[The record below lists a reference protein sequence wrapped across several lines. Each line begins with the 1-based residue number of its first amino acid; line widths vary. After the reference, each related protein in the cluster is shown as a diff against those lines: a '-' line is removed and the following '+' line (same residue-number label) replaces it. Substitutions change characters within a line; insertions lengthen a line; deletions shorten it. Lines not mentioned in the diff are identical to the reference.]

1 MAEARPLDIDH
12 SVDESVITSLQNELL
27 EELIAAEQA
36 AADAVEADEAD
47 EADKSDTAEQE
58 VLT

>member
-1 MAEARPLDIDH
+1 
-12 SVDESVITSLQNELL
+12 VDESVITSLKDELL

-36 AADAVEADEAD
+36 AEKAAADAVEADEAD
-47 EADKSDTAEQE
+47 ESDTAEQE

>member
-1 MAEARPLDIDH
+1 VNE
-12 SVDESVITSLQNELL
+12 EVITSLQDELL

-36 AADAVEADEAD
+36 AADAVEADE
-47 EADKSDTAEQE
+47 SDTAEQE